1 MSVGDEPHS
10 LTILNNCSLYPFH
23 ICSNTS
29 QTILI
34 QYFRILYFY
43 NAKYKNA
50 LFVSQTW
57 LQLCSLICFQ
67 KIFSFFLLNYDL
79 PLHAMKCWLSCLSA
93 AASCLQVPEPMLF
106 KLQLLLIK
114 VSMTDKSLLHAS
126 LFYPWE
132 LVKLYC
138 LICIHWCS
146 DSTGHFCFS
155 WSGNTF
161 LVGSFLNISWAAFVS
176 THNPLFSNY
185 LNTALF
191 FFVIF

>member
-1 MSVGDEPHS
+1 
-10 LTILNNCSLYPFH
+10 
-23 ICSNTS
+23 
-29 QTILI
+29 
-34 QYFRILYFY
+34 
-43 NAKYKNA
+43 
-50 LFVSQTW
+50 
-57 LQLCSLICFQ
+57 
-67 KIFSFFLLNYDL
+67 
-79 PLHAMKCWLSCLSA
+79 MKCWLSCLSA
-93 AASCLQVPEPMLF
+93 AASCLQVPEPTLF

-161 LVGSFLNISWAAFVS
+161 LVGSLLNISWAAFVS

-191 FFVIF
+191 FFFFCSFSNLLCLLSVGRKITHLFMSGSPLTCPVLPKESLYNYRAVKPSLQNSLEIYFLSPLEVNHSLITCQSWY